1 MVLTGFIFQPMDNGL
16 ARQILPWDSW
26 SEPVQVK
33 SNPKTYPL
41 GYDNSIFVDDDG
53 KPYMVI
59 KNGQKTN
66 RLQELGKDGQLT
78 SSVIDLDWVNAK
90 LQYSWA
96 EEQ

>member
-1 MVLTGFIFQPMDNGL
+1 
-16 ARQILPWDSW
+16 
-26 SEPVQVK
+26 
-33 SNPKTYPL
+33 
-41 GYDNSIFVDDDG
+41 
-53 KPYMVI
+53 MVI

-96 EEQ
+96 EGSNV